1 MGLLRGER
9 EGITGQLLGR
19 VEPGR
24 CLIARAKSTITSKE
38 VSVQGVHFTYICIP
52 PRQIRHQ
59 SRGASPQVSLSW
71 PTGLFPPLDYA
82 VSNSRF
88 HAKGLPLC
96 PLFHPCGWSSFSC
109 FFFSFFFLVPGEI
122 CKGWVLGLARRQVY
136 YALRECRESCVCVCV
151 HGGFVIMWIY
161 SLRLICNLVKIVVSV
176 NWSLC
181 TWNVRE

>member
-88 HAKGLPLC
+88 HAKRLPLC

-122 CKGWVLGLARRQVY
+122 YKGWVLGLARRQVY

-181 TWNVRE
+181 TEC